1 MLSLQH
7 RHILAIQRLQA
18 ASMQLFS
25 QCTTR
30 AQFPEFGYSKKGCIP
45 SGGLLQSVPFYF
57 FSPIPMIV
65 QSHVKE
71 MLSKMDLRC
80 GGDFCDALAKAC
92 EEMVK
97 KAAWRCKENKR
108 QTVYGCDC

>member
-1 MLSLQH
+1 M
-7 RHILAIQRLQA
+7 
-18 ASMQLFS
+18 
-25 QCTTR
+25 
-30 AQFPEFGYSKKGCIP
+30 
-45 SGGLLQSVPFYF
+45 V
-57 FSPIPMIV
+57 V

-71 MLSKMDLRC
+71 VLAKMGLRC
-80 GGDFCDALAKAC
+80 GGDFCDALSKAC

>member
-1 MLSLQH
+1 
-7 RHILAIQRLQA
+7 
-18 ASMQLFS
+18 
-25 QCTTR
+25 
-30 AQFPEFGYSKKGCIP
+30 
-45 SGGLLQSVPFYF
+45 
-57 FSPIPMIV
+57 MIV

-71 MLSKMDLRC
+71 TLSKMGLRC

-92 EEMVK
+92 EDLVK

>member
-1 MLSLQH
+1 MAKICEKLKVAGLYDKRPIHSISIRKMGLYSLCRQPTISTVLFFFPP
-7 RHILAIQRLQA
+7 HI
-18 ASMQLFS
+18 
-25 QCTTR
+25 
-30 AQFPEFGYSKKGCIP
+30 
-45 SGGLLQSVPFYF
+45 
-57 FSPIPMIV
+57 MIV

-92 EEMVK
+92 EDMVK

>member
-1 MLSLQH
+1 MGLYRTPFASYNPFRFISSL
-7 RHILAIQRLQA
+7 
-18 ASMQLFS
+18 F
-25 QCTTR
+25 
-30 AQFPEFGYSKKGCIP
+30 
-45 SGGLLQSVPFYF
+45 
-57 FSPIPMIV
+57 IPMIV

-92 EEMVK
+92 EDMVK